1 MTTTS
6 FNTGWTVRPKVSP
19 YAQLQAPQADGTPV
33 TLPHDA
39 MITLPRAE
47 DAISGGRGAYFPGG
61 VFEYSKTFD
70 VPADFADKK
79 VSVEFEGVYRDAM
92 IFVNGVFA
100 GQRPNGYSGFVI
112 ALDPYLRYGAP
123 NTIRVDARAHDDSR
137 WYTGAGIYRDTRLI
151 VTSLTHIE
159 HGGLQITTP
168 DIDEERAVVAAG
180 ITVRN
185 DSLHTR
191 TVTVATRIDGPDGA
205 QVAESSSPATIRAGE
220 SVLVRHRLY
229 VPNPSLWNVET
240 PTLYSAQVAVI
251 EGTEVQDETS
261 STFGIRELR
270 LDPHHGLRIN
280 GESVKLRG
288 ACIHH
293 DNGIL
298 GAATIRRAE
307 ERRVQLLK
315 DAGFNAIRSSHNPL
329 SPAMLDACD
338 QYGMLVMDETFDMW
352 TEGKSS
358 FDYSLSFPEWWER
371 DVEALVA
378 KNFNHPSVIFY
389 SIGNEILETGDPLGS
404 NLGRQI
410 AEKVRSLDSTR
421 FITNGINGFVAAL
434 REVVEMM
441 HAHASEAVT
450 QSEGGVNGLMNSA
463 ADFMGQVNASPLVTA
478 KTEESFSVLDVA
490 GLNYGDS
497 RYLIDK
503 ELFPDRILVGS
514 ETFPPG
520 IAKYWRLVQDNPQV
534 LGDFTWTGWDY
545 LGEVGIGRVQ
555 YADVPPVFEAPFPWI
570 AAWVGDLDITGHR
583 RPMSYYRETVYG
595 LRTQPFIA
603 VHRPEN
609 FGRPRLPGMWAWS
622 DTLPSWTW
630 DACDHSPT
638 EVEVYS
644 DADEIEL
651 VINGKSQGR
660 QPCGPGND
668 YICKFDVQYE
678 RGEITA
684 IAHKDGT
691 ETARTTITTVTD
703 EVVLTATPDR
713 TALMADDSELS
724 FIAIEFRDPYGT
736 VDTTVNQP
744 VVVEVD
750 GPANLQGLGSAKP
763 DNPERYDATEHTSFD
778 GRLLAAI
785 RPTGPGT
792 ITVTVSSKGYET
804 VTLLFDAVER
814 GALPQNALSADWMS
828 TVLPSEVEI
837 EVR

>member
-1 MTTTS
+1 MTKTS

-19 YAQLQAPQADGTPV
+19 YAQLQAPQQDGVAV

-47 DAISGGRGAYFPGG
+47 NAVSGGRGAYFPGG
-61 VFEYSKTFD
+61 VFEYAKTFD
-70 VPADFADKK
+70 IPADYADKK

-92 IFVNGVFA
+92 VFVNGVFA
-100 GQRPNGYSGFVI
+100 GQRPNGYSGFTI
-112 ALDPYLRYGAP
+112 TLDPFLRYGAT

-137 WYTGAGIYRDTRLI
+137 WYTGAGIYRDTHLI
-151 VTSLTHIE
+151 VTGLTHVE
-159 HGGLQITTP
+159 HDGFQITTP
-168 DIDEERAVVAAG
+168 DIDEERAVVATA

-185 DSLHTR
+185 DSLHTKS
-191 TVTVATRIDGPDGA
+191 VTVETHIDGPDGSRA
-205 QVAESSSPATIRAGE
+205 AAGSSPATIRAGE
-220 SVLVRHRLY
+220 SVVVRQRLY
-229 VPNPSLWNVET
+229 VPAPARWNIET
-240 PTLYSAQVAVI
+240 PTLYSANVAVVDGDEI
-251 EGTEVQDETS
+251 QDEVS
-261 STFGIRELR
+261 SSFGIRELR
-270 LDPHHGLRIN
+270 LDPQHGLRIN

-307 ERRVQLLK
+307 ERRIQLLK
-315 DAGFNAIRSSHNPL
+315 EAGFNAIRSSHNPL

-338 QYGMLVMDETFDMW
+338 RYGMLVMDETFDMW

-358 FDYSLSFPEWWER
+358 FDYSLAFPEWWER

-441 HAHASEAVT
+441 HAHSGDAAAE
-450 QSEGGVNGLMNSA
+450 SEGGVNGLMNSA
-463 ADFMGQVNASPLVTA
+463 GDFMGQVNASPLVTA

-497 RYLIDK
+497 RYVMDK
-503 ELFPDRILVGS
+503 ELFPDRILLGS

-520 IAKYWRLVQDNPQV
+520 IAKYWRLVQDNPQI

-583 RPMSYYRETVYG
+583 RTMSYYRETVFG
-595 LRTQPFIA
+595 LRTEPFIA
-603 VHRPEN
+603 VQRPEN

-630 DACDHSPT
+630 DAADHAPT

-651 VINGKSQGR
+651 VINGTSQGR
-660 QPCGPGND
+660 RPCGSD
-668 YICKFDVQYE
+668 HDFLCTFDVDYV

-684 IAHKDGT
+684 IAYRDGA
-691 ETARTTITTVTD
+691 EVSRTTLQTVTEEIALTTHPD
-703 EVVLTATPDR
+703 RATLTA
-713 TALMADDSELS
+713 DDAELS
-724 FIAIEFRDPYGT
+724 FIAIEFRDPAGT
-736 VDTTVNQP
+736 VATTVNQL
-744 VVVEVD
+744 VSVEVQ
-750 GPANLQGLGSAKP
+750 GPAVLQGLGSAKP
-763 DNPERYDATEHTSFD
+763 DNPERYDAAEHTSFD

-792 ITVTVSSKGYET
+792 ITVMVSSDGFDTVTVSLEAIDQDIT
-804 VTLLFDAVER
+804 HVELADA
-814 GALPQNALSADWMS
+814 PALS
-828 TVLPSEVEI
+828 PI
-837 EVR
+837 FR

>member
-6 FNTGWTVRPKVSP
+6 FNTDWTVRPKVSP
-19 YAQLQAPQADGTPV
+19 YAQLQAPQDAGTPV

-39 MITLPRAE
+39 MITLPRSEGAV
-47 DAISGGRGAYFPGG
+47 SGGRGAYFPGG
-61 VFEYSKTFD
+61 VFEYSKAFD
-70 VPADFADKK
+70 IPADFIDRK

-92 IFVNGVFA
+92 IYVNGVFA

-112 ALDPYLRYGAP
+112 NLDPYLRYGAP
-123 NTIRVDARAHDDSR
+123 NIIRVDARAHDDSR

-151 VTSLTHIE
+151 VTSLIHIE

-168 DIDEERAVVAAG
+168 DVDAERAVVAAG
-180 ITVRN
+180 TRVRN
-185 DSLHTR
+185 DSLRTR
-191 TVTVATRIDGPDGA
+191 TVTVVTRIHGPDGV
-205 QVAESSSPATIRAGE
+205 QVAEGSSPATIRAGE
-220 SVLVRHRLY
+220 SVLVRQRLY
-229 VPNPSLWNVET
+229 VPSPSLWNVDS
-240 PTLYSAQVAVI
+240 PALYSAAVTVI
-251 EGTEVQDETS
+251 EGTEVQDETA
-261 STFGIRELR
+261 STFGIRVLR
-270 LDPHHGLRIN
+270 LDPQHGLRIN

-307 ERRVQLLK
+307 ERRIQLLK

-338 QYGMLVMDETFDMW
+338 RYGMLVMDETFDMW
-352 TEGKSS
+352 AEGKSS

-421 FITNGINGFVAAL
+421 FVTNGINGFVAAL

-441 HAHASEAVT
+441 QAHAGQTAPE
-450 QSEGGVNGLMNSA
+450 SEGGVNGLMNSA
-463 ADFMGQVNASPLVTA
+463 GDFMGQLNASPLVTA

-497 RYLIDK
+497 RYILDK
-503 ELFPDRILVGS
+503 ELYPDRILVGS

-520 IAKYWRLVQDNPQV
+520 IAKYWRLVQDNPQI

-545 LGEVGIGRVQ
+545 LGEAGIGRVQ

-570 AAWVGDLDITGHR
+570 AAWVGDLDLTGHR
-583 RPMSYYRETVYG
+583 RTMSYYRETVFG
-595 LRTQPFIA
+595 LRTRPFIA
-603 VHRPEN
+603 VQRPEN

-630 DACDHSPT
+630 DAADHSPT

-644 DADEIEL
+644 DAEEIEL
-651 VINGKSQGR
+651 VINGTSQGR
-660 QPCGPGND
+660 RPCGPD
-668 YICKFDVQYE
+668 HAYICTFDVDYV

-684 IAHKDGT
+684 IAYRGGV
-691 ETARTTITTVTD
+691 ETARTRLQTVTD
-703 EVVLTATPDR
+703 EVALTATPDR
-713 TALMADDSELS
+713 TTLTADDAELS
-724 FIAIEFRDPYGT
+724 FIAIEFRDPAGT
-736 VDTTVNQP
+736 VATTINRPVT
-744 VVVEVD
+744 VVVS
-750 GPANLQGLGSAKP
+750 GPAILQGLGSAKP
-763 DNPERYDATEHTSFD
+763 NNSERYDAAEHSSFD

-785 RPTGPGT
+785 RPTGPGS
-792 ITVTVSSKGYET
+792 ITVAVSSKGYDT
-804 VTLLFDAVER
+804 VTLSLDAAEQ
-814 GALPQNALSADWMS
+814 GALLAERSDHPLMS
-828 TVLPSEVEI
+828 SVFN
-837 EVR
+837 

>member
-1 MTTTS
+1 MSRTS

-19 YAQLQAPQADGTPV
+19 YAQLQAPQGDGTPV

-39 MITLPRAE
+39 MITLPRSEGAT
-47 DAISGGRGAYFPGG
+47 SGGRGAYFPGG
-61 VFEYSKTFD
+61 VFEYSKTFE
-70 VPADFADKK
+70 VPADFADKN
-79 VSVEFEGVYRDAM
+79 VSIEFEGVYRDAM

-137 WYTGAGIYRDTRLI
+137 WYTGVGIYRDTHLI
-151 VTSLTHIE
+151 VTGLVHVE
-159 HGGLQITTP
+159 HGGLQISTP

-185 DSLHTR
+185 DSRHTR
-191 TVTVATRIDGPDGA
+191 TVTVVTRIDGPDGA
-205 QVAESSSPATIRAGE
+205 PIAEGSSPATIRAGE
-220 SVLVRHRLY
+220 SVVVRQRLY
-229 VPNPSLWNVET
+229 VPSPSLWNVET
-240 PTLYSAQVAVI
+240 PTLYSARSAII
-251 EGTEVQDETS
+251 EETGAQEEI
-261 STFGIRELR
+261 STNFGIRELR
-270 LDPHHGLRIN
+270 LDPQHGLRIN

-298 GAATIRRAE
+298 GASTIRRAE
-307 ERRVQLLK
+307 ERRIQLLK

-338 QYGMLVMDETFDMW
+338 RHGMLVMDETFDMW

-378 KNFNHPSVIFY
+378 KNYNHPSVIFY

-441 HAHASEAVT
+441 HAHAGDSAVE
-450 QSEGGVNGLMNSA
+450 SEGGVNGLMNSA

-497 RYLIDK
+497 RYLMDK
-503 ELFPDRILVGS
+503 DLYPDRILVGS

-520 IAKYWRLVQDNPQV
+520 IAKYWRLVQDNPQI

-555 YADVPPVFEAPFPWI
+555 YADLPPVFEAPFPWI

-583 RPMSYYRETVYG
+583 RTMSYYRETVFG
-595 LRTQPFIA
+595 LRSQPFIA
-603 VHRPEN
+603 VQRPEN
-609 FGRPRLPGMWAWS
+609 VGRPRIPGMWAWS

-630 DACDHSPT
+630 DAADHSPT
-638 EVEVYS
+638 EVEIYS

-651 VINGKSQGR
+651 VINGTSQGR
-660 QPCGPGND
+660 RPCGLDNA
-668 YICKFDVQYE
+668 YICRFEVEYV
-678 RGEITA
+678 RGQITA
-684 IAHKDGT
+684 IAYRD
-691 ETARTTITTVTD
+691 EAEVARTTLQTVTGP
-703 EVVLTATPDR
+703 VTLTATADR
-713 TALMADDSELS
+713 TTLTADDGELS
-724 FIAIEFRDPYGT
+724 FIAIEFRDAAGT
-736 VDTTVNQP
+736 IATTVNQA
-744 VVVEVD
+744 VTLEVS
-750 GPANLQGLGSAKP
+750 GPAILQGFGSAKP
-763 DNPERYDATEHTSFD
+763 DNAERYDTSLHTSFD
-778 GRLLAAI
+778 GRLLAAV
-785 RPTGPGT
+785 RPTGPGL
-792 ITVTVSSKGYET
+792 ITVTASSEGYNAAT
-804 VTLLFDAVER
+804 VILDSNEPTQAGHSSRMTKE
-814 GALPQNALSADWMS
+814 
-828 TVLPSEVEI
+828 
-837 EVR
+837 

>member
-19 YAQLQAPQADGTPV
+19 YAQLQAPQGDGIPI

-39 MITLPRAE
+39 MITLPRSE
-47 DAISGGRGAYFPGG
+47 DATSGGRNAYFPGG

-70 VPADFADKK
+70 IPADFADKK

-100 GQRPNGYSGFVI
+100 GQRPNGYSGFTI
-112 ALDPYLRYGAP
+112 ALDPYLRYGAA

-151 VTSLTHIE
+151 VTGLTHVE

-191 TVTVATRIDGPDGA
+191 TVTVVTRIDGPDGA

-220 SVLVRHRLY
+220 SVVVRQRIY
-229 VPNPSLWNVET
+229 VPKPSLWNVET
-240 PTLYSAQVAVI
+240 PTLYLARTAVV
-251 EGTEVQDETS
+251 EGTEVQDEIS
-261 STFGIRELR
+261 SSFGIRELR
-270 LDPHHGLRIN
+270 LDPQHGLRIN

-307 ERRVQLLK
+307 ERRIQLLK

-338 QYGMLVMDETFDMW
+338 RYGMLVMDETFDMW

-358 FDYSLSFPEWWER
+358 FDYSLAFPEWWER

-378 KNFNHPSVIFY
+378 KNYNHPSVIFY

-421 FITNGINGFVAAL
+421 FITNGINGFVSAL

-441 HAHASEAVT
+441 QAHAGGAAAD
-450 QSEGGVNGLMNSA
+450 SEGGVNGLMNSA
-463 ADFMGQVNASPLVTA
+463 ADFMGQLNASPLVTA

-497 RYLIDK
+497 RYLMDK

-520 IAKYWRLVQDNPQV
+520 IAKYWRLVQDNPQI

-583 RPMSYYRETVYG
+583 RTMSYYRETVFG
-595 LRTQPFIA
+595 LRTRPFIA
-603 VHRPEN
+603 VQRPEN

-630 DACDHSPT
+630 DAADHSPT

-651 VINGKSQGR
+651 VINGTSQGR
-660 QPCGPGND
+660 RPCGPD
-668 YICKFDVQYE
+668 HAFICTFDVEYV

-684 IAHKDGT
+684 IAYRDGA
-691 ETARTTITTVTD
+691 EIARTALQTVTD
-703 EVVLTATPDR
+703 EVALTAIPDR
-713 TALMADDSELS
+713 TTLTADDAELS
-724 FIAIEFRDPYGT
+724 FIAIEFRDPAGT
-736 VDTTVNQP
+736 VATTVNQP
-744 VVVEVD
+744 VTVEVS
-750 GPANLQGLGSAKP
+750 GPAVLQGLGSAKP
-763 DNPERYDATEHTSFD
+763 DNPERYDAARHDELRRASPCCRSPYGSRKHHR
-778 GRLLAAI
+778 GGL
-785 RPTGPGT
+785 
-792 ITVTVSSKGYET
+792 
-804 VTLLFDAVER
+804 VER
-814 GALPQNALSADWMS
+814 L
-828 TVLPSEVEI
+828 
-837 EVR
+837 